1 MSEIVNSPAEDARLH
16 QLYQGSEKQ
25 EHSRYFAPDLNMQH
39 SRAQRALRETHST
52 VEITTEKQPGERIKK
67 KRYKKESRKMHT
79 FEGRES
85 TKSNAETQRS
95 RK

>member
-1 MSEIVNSPAEDARLH
+1 MSSTISPTRVP
-16 QLYQGSEKQ
+16 KNQ
-25 EHSRYFAPDLNMQH
+25 EHSRYFALHGTEGSQRNSQH
-39 SRAQRALRETHST
+39 CGNNHRETT
-52 VEITTEKQPGERIKK
+52 RRANKK

-85 TKSNAETQRS
+85 TERNVEMQSS

>member
-39 SRAQRALRETHST
+39 SRAQRALRKTYST
-52 VEITTEKQPGERIKK
+52 VEITTEKQPGERIL
-67 KRYKKESRKMHT
+67 KKEI
-79 FEGRES
+79 
-85 TKSNAETQRS
+85 
-95 RK
+95 